1 MMRNDPMLPSEL
13 NLCEAHLCLIKPVRI
28 TLTPVYR
35 IQLNFEQS
43 FISPVENTTKYFT
56 QY

>member
-13 NLCEAHLCLIKPVRI
+13 NLCEAHPCLIKPVRI
-28 TLTPVYR
+28 TLTPIYR